1 MHGRSGGR
9 VFVLNA
15 GGAAVTMLYLGNIL
29 QGSLPQVALFP
40 ILQGSTQ
47 PPAGMTDFVL
57 FTVYGLLL
65 FAAGALI
72 TLAIPHFTKLAW
84 EQRHLSEDDTAA
96 ERYVRRAR
104 ALAALSALSFAAG
117 VGLVAYALLSTFL

>member
-1 MHGRSGGR
+1 MPGRSGGR

-15 GGAAVTMLYLGNIL
+15 GGAAVTMLFLGDVIATGRYMDTVGIADHL
-29 QGSLPQVALFP
+29 
-40 ILQGSTQ
+40 I
-47 PPAGMTDFVL
+47 
-57 FTVYGLLL
+57 FTVYGMLS
-65 FAAGALI
+65 FAGGALI

-96 ERYVRRAR
+96 EHYVRRAR

-117 VGLVAYALLSTFL
+117 VGLVSYALLSTFL